1 MKSAW
6 SFIRMA
12 NLHYS
17 LKNDRCRLGDNP
29 RGAVNDRWEHFEAR
43 QRPAN
48 DRWEHFEACR
58 RTVNDR

>member
-1 MKSAW
+1 MKSAC

-48 DRWEHFEACR
+48 DR
-58 RTVNDR
+58 